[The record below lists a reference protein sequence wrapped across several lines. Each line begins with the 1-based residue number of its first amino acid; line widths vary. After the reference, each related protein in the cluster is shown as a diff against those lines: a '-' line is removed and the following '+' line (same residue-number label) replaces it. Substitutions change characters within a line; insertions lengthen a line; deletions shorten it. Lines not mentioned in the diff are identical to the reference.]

1 MTNFRLY
8 LCVYGRQAADQLVG
22 KKSLRLRP
30 VIKPKAAKPGTTPTE
45 EKKAKVPYTTQ
56 QYFSGETLKNG
67 KDFLSIGTDA
77 APILPALLKHFIDE
91 VIASLPELVA
101 FQTHSDFDSV
111 LLKNGRVAKF
121 VISSVGQYRN
131 MIAGIADFSKVK
143 AELEAEGQRIV
154 SKGQDFAKVQ
164 IINSY
169 CAELFN
175 SFLKILGVLFAHQLA
190 FQSSSNV
197 DETMFAA
204 TLFDMASLTGTI
216 DVVDAV
222 VNEAVPVEQPAKP
235 VDFSMN
241 PDAVAHIIAA
251 AKQAEELKKQQQ
263 AELAKSFAASS
274 LQATLAAATAAAAT
288 TAPTLP
294 SQP

>member
-1 MTNFRLY
+1 
-8 LCVYGRQAADQLVG
+8 
-22 KKSLRLRP
+22 
-30 VIKPKAAKPGTTPTE
+30 
-45 EKKAKVPYTTQ
+45 
-56 QYFSGETLKNG
+56 
-67 KDFLSIGTDA
+67 
-77 APILPALLKHFIDE
+77 
-91 VIASLPELVA
+91 
-101 FQTHSDFDSV
+101 
-111 LLKNGRVAKF
+111 
-121 VISSVGQYRN
+121 
-131 MIAGIADFSKVK
+131 
-143 AELEAEGQRIV
+143 
-154 SKGQDFAKVQ
+154 
-164 IINSY
+164 
-169 CAELFN
+169 
-175 SFLKILGVLFAHQLA
+175 
-190 FQSSSNV
+190 
-197 DETMFAA
+197 
-204 TLFDMASLTGTI
+204 MASLTGTI